1 MSNKNKKN
9 KNKNK
14 NNNTNKN
21 KNNQKSEQQIGEKT
35 LKLQDLQNFT
45 VGEIVEESKR
55 VDKENE
61 ENESVLD
68 KYIRQHRGEIEDAK
82 NKNLDEFIQSERE
95 HIEPSADKAEVLEQE
110 SEDASKDKAVIE
122 KNTDSESTSAVE
134 NKSETDE
141 VKIESESDL
150 PEEKDVEKVTNKKSE
165 ETKSGKHDLV
175 LDPVVMVD
183 APVSTLPKQKE
194 SPSVEK
200 IDEIDEPVGEL
211 LSEGEKVTD
220 PIMMSANE
228 VPMAEVKDDKIP
240 ETSKEEKV
248 TVPIMMSANEVPME
262 EVKDDEIPET
272 SKVEKSETEP
282 KEPEEEKNSDLNEEA
297 METPEASKIEE
308 APTDLVQEPKE
319 NTADIPDKV
328 ITADKVAPVLL
339 SEKTAPKSEKQEEPQ
354 ESVEEKTTDGKDKN
368 RKTPIII
375 GLCAIVLIAAGAV
388 GFAQYNNHQKPKTVQ
403 TTKSSQTDLDKFEK
417 QYDSFFTDKSH
428 NVLKNSQFGN
438 LAALETLVNS
448 HKNSMAW
455 SNAVSETESLTDQI
469 NAIKKVNALFT
480 SAAITDGKLDSA
492 AKIVTNVK
500 IPETPKTSNETLNK
514 LLTQAIDLA
523 KSQVAKESSAQASA
537 SSAEAKANQGAGTQ
551 TSSSTTTNQSSSTTN
566 ASSSTN
572 SNANVNAST
581 NGNGL
586 SSNGVNLEVS
596 AARVQ
601 PQAGINPNDPAFTW
615 GAEIKEMVLNKARE
629 RGYITGD
636 NYILVPTAI
645 HTTNGSQGFPAGIV
659 SGYYNL
665 YAPDGRY
672 LVSINAKT
680 GFFVGNGS
688 GHADNLDY
696 SE

>member
-95 HIEPSADKAEVLEQE
+95 HIEPSADKAEVQEKVLEQE
-110 SEDASKDKAVIE
+110 AEDASKDKAVIE

-150 PEEKDVEKVTNKKSE
+150 PEEKATEKVTDKKSE
-165 ETKSGKHDLV
+165 EAKAGKNDLV
-175 LDPVVMVD
+175 LDPVVIVD
-183 APVSTLPKQKE
+183 APVSTLPEQKE

-200 IDEIDEPVGEL
+200 IEEIDEPVEEL
-211 LSEGEKVTD
+211 PLEEEEVTV

-228 VPMAEVKDDKIP
+228 VPMAEVKDD
-240 ETSKEEKV
+240 ES
-248 TVPIMMSANEVPME
+248 
-262 EVKDDEIPET
+262 PET
-272 SKVEKSETEP
+272 SKVEKSEAEP

-297 METPEASKIEE
+297 KETPEASKIEE

-328 ITADKVAPVLL
+328 ITADKVAPVLT
-339 SEKTAPKSEKQEEPQ
+339 SEKIAPKSESQEEPQ
-354 ESVEEKTTDGKDKN
+354 ESAEEKTTDGKAKN

-500 IPETPKTSNETLNK
+500 ISETPKTSNETLNK

-551 TSSSTTTNQSSSTTN
+551 TSSSSTTSQSSSTTN

-572 SNANVNAST
+572 SNANAST

-601 PQAGINPNDPAFTW
+601 PQADINPNDPAFTW
-615 GAEIKEMVLNKARE
+615 GAGIKEMVLNKARE

>member
-95 HIEPSADKAEVLEQE
+95 HIEPSADKAEVQEEVLEQE
-110 SEDASKDKAVIE
+110 SEDASKDKAVID

-150 PEEKDVEKVTNKKSE
+150 PEEKATEKVTDKKSE
-165 ETKSGKHDLV
+165 EAKAGKNDLV
-175 LDPVVMVD
+175 LDPVVIVD
-183 APVSTLPKQKE
+183 APVSTLPEQKE

-200 IDEIDEPVGEL
+200 IEEIDEPVEEL
-211 LSEGEKVTD
+211 PLEEEEVTV

-228 VPMAEVKDDKIP
+228 VPMAEVKDD
-240 ETSKEEKV
+240 ES
-248 TVPIMMSANEVPME
+248 
-262 EVKDDEIPET
+262 PET
-272 SKVEKSETEP
+272 SKVEKSEAEP

-297 METPEASKIEE
+297 KETPEASKIEE

-328 ITADKVAPVLL
+328 ITADKVAPVLT
-339 SEKTAPKSEKQEEPQ
+339 SEKIAPKSESQEEPQ
-354 ESVEEKTTDGKDKN
+354 ESAEEKTTDGKAKN

-500 IPETPKTSNETLNK
+500 ISETPKTSNETLNK

-551 TSSSTTTNQSSSTTN
+551 TSSSSTTSQSSSTTN

-572 SNANVNAST
+572 SNANAST

-601 PQAGINPNDPAFTW
+601 PQADINPNDPAFTW
-615 GAEIKEMVLNKARE
+615 GAGIKEMVLNKARE

-672 LVSINAKT
+672 LVSTNAKT

>member
-95 HIEPSADKAEVLEQE
+95 HIEPSADKVEVQEEVLEQE
-110 SEDASKDKAVIE
+110 AEDASKDKAVIE

-150 PEEKDVEKVTNKKSE
+150 PEEKATEKVTDKKSE
-165 ETKSGKHDLV
+165 EAKAGKNDLV

-183 APVSTLPKQKE
+183 APVSTLPEQKE

-200 IDEIDEPVGEL
+200 IEEIDEPVEEL
-211 LSEGEKVTD
+211 PLE
-220 PIMMSANE
+220 
-228 VPMAEVKDDKIP
+228 
-240 ETSKEEKV
+240 EEKV

-262 EVKDDEIPET
+262 EVKDDESPET
-272 SKVEKSETEP
+272 SKVEKSEAEP

-297 METPEASKIEE
+297 KETPEASKIEE

-319 NTADIPDKV
+319 NTADITDKV
-328 ITADKVAPVLL
+328 ITADKVAPVLT
-339 SEKTAPKSEKQEEPQ
+339 SEKIAPKSESQEEPQ
-354 ESVEEKTTDGKDKN
+354 ESAEEKTTDGKAKN

-428 NVLKNSQFGN
+428 NVLKNSQFEN

-551 TSSSTTTNQSSSTTN
+551 TSSSSTTSQSSSTTN

-572 SNANVNAST
+572 SNANAST

-615 GAEIKEMVLNKARE
+615 GAGIKEMVLNKARE

-688 GHADNLDY
+688 GHTDNLDY

>member
-95 HIEPSADKAEVLEQE
+95 HIEPSADKAEVQEKVLEQE
-110 SEDASKDKAVIE
+110 AEDASKDKAVIE

-141 VKIESESDL
+141 VKIESKSNL
-150 PEEKDVEKVTNKKSE
+150 PEEKATEKVTDKKSE
-165 ETKSGKHDLV
+165 EAKAGKNDLV

-183 APVSTLPKQKE
+183 APVSTLPEQKE

-200 IDEIDEPVGEL
+200 IEEIDEPVEEL
-211 LSEGEKVTD
+211 PLE
-220 PIMMSANE
+220 
-228 VPMAEVKDDKIP
+228 
-240 ETSKEEKV
+240 EEKV

-262 EVKDDEIPET
+262 EVKDDESPET
-272 SKVEKSETEP
+272 SKVEKSEAEP

-297 METPEASKIEE
+297 KETPEASKIEE

-328 ITADKVAPVLL
+328 ITADKVAPVLT
-339 SEKTAPKSEKQEEPQ
+339 SEKIAPKSESQEEPQ
-354 ESVEEKTTDGKDKN
+354 ESAEEKTTDGKAKN

-388 GFAQYNNHQKPKTVQ
+388 GFVQYNNHQKPKTVQ

-428 NVLKNSQFGN
+428 NVLKNSQFEN

-551 TSSSTTTNQSSSTTN
+551 TSSSSTTSQSSSTTN

-572 SNANVNAST
+572 SNANAST

-615 GAEIKEMVLNKARE
+615 GAGIKEMVLNKARE

>member
-95 HIEPSADKAEVLEQE
+95 HIEPSADKAEVQEKVLEQE
-110 SEDASKDKAVIE
+110 AEDASKDKAVIE

-141 VKIESESDL
+141 VKIESKSNL
-150 PEEKDVEKVTNKKSE
+150 PEEKATEKVTDKKSE
-165 ETKSGKHDLV
+165 EAKAGKNDLV

-183 APVSTLPKQKE
+183 APVSTLPEQKE

-200 IDEIDEPVGEL
+200 IEEIDEPIEEL
-211 LSEGEKVTD
+211 PLE
-220 PIMMSANE
+220 
-228 VPMAEVKDDKIP
+228 
-240 ETSKEEKV
+240 EEKV

-262 EVKDDEIPET
+262 EVKDDESPET
-272 SKVEKSETEP
+272 SKVEKSEAEP

-297 METPEASKIEE
+297 KETPEASKIEE

-328 ITADKVAPVLL
+328 ITADKVAPVLT
-339 SEKTAPKSEKQEEPQ
+339 SEKIAPKSESQEEPQ
-354 ESVEEKTTDGKDKN
+354 ESAEEKTTDGKAKN

-428 NVLKNSQFGN
+428 NVLKNSQFEN

-551 TSSSTTTNQSSSTTN
+551 TSSSSTTSQSSSTTN

-572 SNANVNAST
+572 SNANAST

-615 GAEIKEMVLNKARE
+615 GAGIKEMVLNKARE

>member
-1 MSNKNKKN
+1 MANFR
-9 KNKNK
+9 
-14 NNNTNKN
+14 
-21 KNNQKSEQQIGEKT
+21 T

-95 HIEPSADKAEVLEQE
+95 HIEPSADKAEVQEKVLEQE
-110 SEDASKDKAVIE
+110 AEDASKDKAVIE

-141 VKIESESDL
+141 VKIESKSNL
-150 PEEKDVEKVTNKKSE
+150 PEEKATEKVTDKKSE
-165 ETKSGKHDLV
+165 EAKAGKNDLV

-183 APVSTLPKQKE
+183 APVSTLPEQKE

-200 IDEIDEPVGEL
+200 IEEIDEPVEEL
-211 LSEGEKVTD
+211 PLE
-220 PIMMSANE
+220 
-228 VPMAEVKDDKIP
+228 
-240 ETSKEEKV
+240 EEKV

-262 EVKDDEIPET
+262 EVKDDESPET
-272 SKVEKSETEP
+272 SKVEKSEAEP

-297 METPEASKIEE
+297 KETPEASKIEE

-328 ITADKVAPVLL
+328 ITADKVAPVLA
-339 SEKTAPKSEKQEEPQ
+339 SEKIAPKSESQEEPQ
-354 ESVEEKTTDGKDKN
+354 ESAEEKTTDGKAKN

-500 IPETPKTSNETLNK
+500 ISETPKTSNETLNK

-551 TSSSTTTNQSSSTTN
+551 TSSSSTTSQSSSTTN

-572 SNANVNAST
+572 SNANAST

-615 GAEIKEMVLNKARE
+615 VAGIKEMVLNKARE

>member
-14 NNNTNKN
+14 NINTNKN
-21 KNNQKSEQQIGEKT
+21 KNNQKPEQQIGEKT

-95 HIEPSADKAEVLEQE
+95 HIEPSADKAEVQEEVLEQE
-110 SEDASKDKAVIE
+110 AEDASKDKAVIE

-150 PEEKDVEKVTNKKSE
+150 PEEKATEKVTDKKSE
-165 ETKSGKHDLV
+165 EAKAGKNDLV

-183 APVSTLPKQKE
+183 APVSTLPEQKE

-200 IDEIDEPVGEL
+200 IEEIDEPVEEL
-211 LSEGEKVTD
+211 PLE
-220 PIMMSANE
+220 
-228 VPMAEVKDDKIP
+228 
-240 ETSKEEKV
+240 EEKV

-262 EVKDDEIPET
+262 EVKDDESPET
-272 SKVEKSETEP
+272 SKVEKSEAEP
-282 KEPEEEKNSDLNEEA
+282 KEPEEEKNSDLNEEDK
-297 METPEASKIEE
+297 ETPEASKIEE

-328 ITADKVAPVLL
+328 ITADKVAPVLT
-339 SEKTAPKSEKQEEPQ
+339 SEKIAPKSESQEEPQ
-354 ESVEEKTTDGKDKN
+354 ESSEEKTTDGKAKN

-551 TSSSTTTNQSSSTTN
+551 TSSSSTTSQSSSTTN

-572 SNANVNAST
+572 SNANAST

-615 GAEIKEMVLNKARE
+615 GAGIKEMVLNKARE

>member
-95 HIEPSADKAEVLEQE
+95 HIEPSADKAEVQEEVLEQE
-110 SEDASKDKAVIE
+110 AEDASKDKAVIE

-150 PEEKDVEKVTNKKSE
+150 PEEKATEKVTDKKSE
-165 ETKSGKHDLV
+165 EAKAGKNDLV
-175 LDPVVMVD
+175 LDPVVIVD
-183 APVSTLPKQKE
+183 APVSTLPEQKE

-200 IDEIDEPVGEL
+200 IEEIDEPVEEL
-211 LSEGEKVTD
+211 PLEEEEVTV

-228 VPMAEVKDDKIP
+228 VPMAEVKDD
-240 ETSKEEKV
+240 ES
-248 TVPIMMSANEVPME
+248 
-262 EVKDDEIPET
+262 PET
-272 SKVEKSETEP
+272 SKVEKSEAEP

-297 METPEASKIEE
+297 KETPEASKIEE

-328 ITADKVAPVLL
+328 ITADKVAPVLT
-339 SEKTAPKSEKQEEPQ
+339 SEKIAPKSESQEEPQ
-354 ESVEEKTTDGKDKN
+354 ESAEEKTTDGKAKN

-500 IPETPKTSNETLNK
+500 ISETPKTSNETLNK

-551 TSSSTTTNQSSSTTN
+551 TSSSSTTSQSSSTTN

-572 SNANVNAST
+572 SNANAST

-601 PQAGINPNDPAFTW
+601 PQADINPNDPAFTW
-615 GAEIKEMVLNKARE
+615 GAGIKEMVLNKARE

>member
-1 MSNKNKKN
+1 MSNSRCLIHHFIGIVGILFGGKMSNKNKKN

-95 HIEPSADKAEVLEQE
+95 HIEPSADKAEVQEKVLEQE
-110 SEDASKDKAVIE
+110 AEDASKDKAVIE

-141 VKIESESDL
+141 VKIESKSNL
-150 PEEKDVEKVTNKKSE
+150 PEEKATEKVTDKKSE
-165 ETKSGKHDLV
+165 EAKAGKNDLV

-183 APVSTLPKQKE
+183 APVSTLPEQKE

-200 IDEIDEPVGEL
+200 IEEIDEPVEEL
-211 LSEGEKVTD
+211 PL
-220 PIMMSANE
+220 
-228 VPMAEVKDDKIP
+228 
-240 ETSKEEKV
+240 EEKV

-262 EVKDDEIPET
+262 EVKDDESPET
-272 SKVEKSETEP
+272 SKVEKSEAEP

-297 METPEASKIEE
+297 KETPEASKIEE

-328 ITADKVAPVLL
+328 ITADKVAPVLT
-339 SEKTAPKSEKQEEPQ
+339 SEKIAPKSESQEEPQ
-354 ESVEEKTTDGKDKN
+354 ESAEEKTTDGKAKN

-428 NVLKNSQFGN
+428 NVLKNSQFEN

-537 SSAEAKANQGAGTQ
+537 SLAEAKANQGAGTQ
-551 TSSSTTTNQSSSTTN
+551 TSSSSTTSQSSSTTN

-572 SNANVNAST
+572 SNANAST

-615 GAEIKEMVLNKARE
+615 GAGIKEMVLNKARE

>member
-1 MSNKNKKN
+1 MSNSRCLIHHFIGIVGILFGGKMSNKNKKK

-68 KYIRQHRGEIEDAK
+68 KYIRQHRLEIEDAK

-95 HIEPSADKAEVLEQE
+95 HIEPSADKAEVQEKVLEQE
-110 SEDASKDKAVIE
+110 AEDASKDKAVIE

-141 VKIESESDL
+141 VKIESKSNL
-150 PEEKDVEKVTNKKSE
+150 PEEKATEKVTDKKSE
-165 ETKSGKHDLV
+165 EAKAGKNDLV

-183 APVSTLPKQKE
+183 APVSTLPEQKE

-200 IDEIDEPVGEL
+200 IEEIDEPVEEL
-211 LSEGEKVTD
+211 PLE
-220 PIMMSANE
+220 
-228 VPMAEVKDDKIP
+228 
-240 ETSKEEKV
+240 EEKV

-262 EVKDDEIPET
+262 EVKDDESPET
-272 SKVEKSETEP
+272 SKVEKSEAEP

-297 METPEASKIEE
+297 KETPEASKIEE

-328 ITADKVAPVLL
+328 ITADKVAPVLT
-339 SEKTAPKSEKQEEPQ
+339 SEKIAPKSESQEEPQ
-354 ESVEEKTTDGKDKN
+354 ESAEEKTTDGKAKN

-428 NVLKNSQFGN
+428 NVLKNSQFEN

-551 TSSSTTTNQSSSTTN
+551 TSSSSTTSQSSSTTN

-572 SNANVNAST
+572 SNANAST

-615 GAEIKEMVLNKARE
+615 GAGIKEMVLNKARE

>member
-95 HIEPSADKAEVLEQE
+95 HIEPSADKAEVQEEVLEQE

-150 PEEKDVEKVTNKKSE
+150 PEEKATEKVTDKKSE
-165 ETKSGKHDLV
+165 EAKAGKNDLV

-183 APVSTLPKQKE
+183 APVSTLPEQKE

-200 IDEIDEPVGEL
+200 IEEIDEPVEEL
-211 LSEGEKVTD
+211 PLE
-220 PIMMSANE
+220 
-228 VPMAEVKDDKIP
+228 
-240 ETSKEEKV
+240 EEKV

-262 EVKDDEIPET
+262 EVKDDESPET
-272 SKVEKSETEP
+272 SKVEKSEAEP
-282 KEPEEEKNSDLNEEA
+282 KEPEEEKNSDLNEEDK
-297 METPEASKIEE
+297 ETPEASKIEE

-328 ITADKVAPVLL
+328 ITADKVAPVLT
-339 SEKTAPKSEKQEEPQ
+339 SEKIAPKSESQEEPQ
-354 ESVEEKTTDGKDKN
+354 ESSEEKTTDGKAKN

-551 TSSSTTTNQSSSTTN
+551 TSSSSTTSQSSSTTN

-572 SNANVNAST
+572 SNANAST

-615 GAEIKEMVLNKARE
+615 GAGIKEMVLNKARE

-672 LVSINAKT
+672 LVSINAKK

>member
-95 HIEPSADKAEVLEQE
+95 HIEPSADKAEVQEEVLEQE
-110 SEDASKDKAVIE
+110 SEDASKDKAVID

-150 PEEKDVEKVTNKKSE
+150 PEEKATEKVTDKKSE
-165 ETKSGKHDLV
+165 EAKAGKNDLV
-175 LDPVVMVD
+175 LDPVVIVD
-183 APVSTLPKQKE
+183 APVSTLPEQKE

-200 IDEIDEPVGEL
+200 IEEIDEPVEEL
-211 LSEGEKVTD
+211 PLE
-220 PIMMSANE
+220 
-228 VPMAEVKDDKIP
+228 
-240 ETSKEEKV
+240 EEKV

-262 EVKDDEIPET
+262 EVKDDESPET
-272 SKVEKSETEP
+272 SKVEKSEAEP

-297 METPEASKIEE
+297 KETPEASKIEE

-328 ITADKVAPVLL
+328 ITADKVAPVLT
-339 SEKTAPKSEKQEEPQ
+339 SEKIAPKSESQEEPQ
-354 ESVEEKTTDGKDKN
+354 ESAEEKTTDGKAKN

-428 NVLKNSQFGN
+428 NVLKNSQFEN

-500 IPETPKTSNETLNK
+500 ISETPKTSNETLNK

-551 TSSSTTTNQSSSTTN
+551 TSSSSTTSQSSSTTN

-572 SNANVNAST
+572 SNANAST

-615 GAEIKEMVLNKARE
+615 GAGIKEMVLNKARE

>member
-95 HIEPSADKAEVLEQE
+95 HIEPSADKAEVQEKVLEQE
-110 SEDASKDKAVIE
+110 AEDASKDKAVIE

-141 VKIESESDL
+141 VKIESKSNL
-150 PEEKDVEKVTNKKSE
+150 PEEKATEKVTDKKSE
-165 ETKSGKHDLV
+165 EAKAGKNDLV

-183 APVSTLPKQKE
+183 APVSTLPEQKE

-200 IDEIDEPVGEL
+200 IEEIDEPVEEL
-211 LSEGEKVTD
+211 PLE
-220 PIMMSANE
+220 
-228 VPMAEVKDDKIP
+228 
-240 ETSKEEKV
+240 EEKV

-262 EVKDDEIPET
+262 EVKDDESPET
-272 SKVEKSETEP
+272 SKVEKSEAEP

-297 METPEASKIEE
+297 KETPEASKIEE

-328 ITADKVAPVLL
+328 ITADKVAPVLT
-339 SEKTAPKSEKQEEPQ
+339 SEKIAPKSESQEEPQ
-354 ESVEEKTTDGKDKN
+354 ESAEEKTTDGKAKN

-428 NVLKNSQFGN
+428 NVLKNSQFEN
-438 LAALETLVNS
+438 LATLETLVNS

-551 TSSSTTTNQSSSTTN
+551 TSSSSTTSQSSSTTN

-572 SNANVNAST
+572 SNANAST

-615 GAEIKEMVLNKARE
+615 VAGIKEMVLNKARE

>member
-1 MSNKNKKN
+1 MSNSRCLIHHFIGIVGILFGGKMSNKNKKN

-95 HIEPSADKAEVLEQE
+95 HIEPSADKAEVQEKVLEQE
-110 SEDASKDKAVIE
+110 AEDASKDKAVIE

-141 VKIESESDL
+141 VKIESKSNL
-150 PEEKDVEKVTNKKSE
+150 PEEKATEKVTDKKSE
-165 ETKSGKHDLV
+165 EAKAGKNDLV

-183 APVSTLPKQKE
+183 APVSTLPEQKE

-200 IDEIDEPVGEL
+200 IEEIDEPVEEL
-211 LSEGEKVTD
+211 PLE
-220 PIMMSANE
+220 
-228 VPMAEVKDDKIP
+228 
-240 ETSKEEKV
+240 EEKV

-262 EVKDDEIPET
+262 EVKDDESPET
-272 SKVEKSETEP
+272 SKVEKSEAEP

-297 METPEASKIEE
+297 KETPEASKIEE

-328 ITADKVAPVLL
+328 ITADKVAPVLT
-339 SEKTAPKSEKQEEPQ
+339 SEKIAPKSESQEEPQ
-354 ESVEEKTTDGKDKN
+354 ESAEEKTTDGKAKN

-428 NVLKNSQFGN
+428 NVLKNSQFEN
-438 LAALETLVNS
+438 LATLETLVNS

-551 TSSSTTTNQSSSTTN
+551 TSSSSTTSQSSSTTN

-572 SNANVNAST
+572 SNANAST

-615 GAEIKEMVLNKARE
+615 GAGIKEMVLNKARE

-645 HTTNGSQGFPAGIV
+645 HTTNGSQDFPAGIV

>member
-95 HIEPSADKAEVLEQE
+95 HIETSADKAEVQEKVLEQE
-110 SEDASKDKAVIE
+110 AEDASKDKAVIE

-141 VKIESESDL
+141 VKIESKSNL
-150 PEEKDVEKVTNKKSE
+150 PEEKATEKVTDKKSE
-165 ETKSGKHDLV
+165 EAKAGKNDLV

-183 APVSTLPKQKE
+183 APVSTLPEQKE

-200 IDEIDEPVGEL
+200 IEEIDEPVEEL
-211 LSEGEKVTD
+211 PLE
-220 PIMMSANE
+220 
-228 VPMAEVKDDKIP
+228 
-240 ETSKEEKV
+240 EEKV

-262 EVKDDEIPET
+262 EVKDDESPET
-272 SKVEKSETEP
+272 SKVEKSEAEP

-297 METPEASKIEE
+297 KETPEASKIEE

-328 ITADKVAPVLL
+328 ITADKVAPVLT
-339 SEKTAPKSEKQEEPQ
+339 SEKIAPKSESQEEPQ
-354 ESVEEKTTDGKDKN
+354 ESAEEKTTDGKAKN

-428 NVLKNSQFGN
+428 NVLKNSQFEN

-523 KSQVAKESSAQASA
+523 KSQVAKESSDQASA

-551 TSSSTTTNQSSSTTN
+551 TSSSSTTSQSSSTTN

-572 SNANVNAST
+572 SNANAST

-586 SSNGVNLEVS
+586 SYNGVNLEVS

-615 GAEIKEMVLNKARE
+615 GAGIKEMVLNKARE

>member
-95 HIEPSADKAEVLEQE
+95 HIEPSADKAEVQEKVLEQE
-110 SEDASKDKAVIE
+110 AEDASKDKAVIE

-141 VKIESESDL
+141 VKIESKSNL
-150 PEEKDVEKVTNKKSE
+150 PEEKATEKVTDKKSE
-165 ETKSGKHDLV
+165 EAKAGKNDLV
-175 LDPVVMVD
+175 LDPVVIVD
-183 APVSTLPKQKE
+183 APVSTLPEQKE

-200 IDEIDEPVGEL
+200 IEEIDEPVEEL
-211 LSEGEKVTD
+211 PLE
-220 PIMMSANE
+220 
-228 VPMAEVKDDKIP
+228 
-240 ETSKEEKV
+240 EEKV

-262 EVKDDEIPET
+262 EVKDDESPET
-272 SKVEKSETEP
+272 SKVEKSEAEP

-297 METPEASKIEE
+297 KETPEASKIEE

-328 ITADKVAPVLL
+328 ITADKVAPVLT
-339 SEKTAPKSEKQEEPQ
+339 SEKIAPKSESQEEPQ
-354 ESVEEKTTDGKDKN
+354 ESAEEKTTDGKAKN

-551 TSSSTTTNQSSSTTN
+551 TSSSSTTSQSSSTTN

-572 SNANVNAST
+572 SNANAST

-615 GAEIKEMVLNKARE
+615 GAGIKEMVLNKARE

>member
-95 HIEPSADKAEVLEQE
+95 HIEPSADKAEVQEKVLEQE
-110 SEDASKDKAVIE
+110 AEDASKDKAVIE

-141 VKIESESDL
+141 VKIESKSNL
-150 PEEKDVEKVTNKKSE
+150 PEEKATEKVTDKKSE
-165 ETKSGKHDLV
+165 EAKAGKNDLV

-183 APVSTLPKQKE
+183 APVSTLPEQKE

-200 IDEIDEPVGEL
+200 IEEIDEPVEEL
-211 LSEGEKVTD
+211 PLE
-220 PIMMSANE
+220 
-228 VPMAEVKDDKIP
+228 
-240 ETSKEEKV
+240 EEKV

-262 EVKDDEIPET
+262 EVKDDESPET
-272 SKVEKSETEP
+272 SKVEKSEAEP

-297 METPEASKIEE
+297 KETPEASKIEE

-319 NTADIPDKV
+319 NTADIPGKV
-328 ITADKVAPVLL
+328 ITADKVAPVLT
-339 SEKTAPKSEKQEEPQ
+339 SEKIAPKSESQEEPQ
-354 ESVEEKTTDGKDKN
+354 ESAEEKTTDGKAKN

-428 NVLKNSQFGN
+428 NVLKNSQFEN
-438 LAALETLVNS
+438 LATLETLVNS

-551 TSSSTTTNQSSSTTN
+551 TSSSSTTSQSSSTTN

-572 SNANVNAST
+572 SNANAST

-615 GAEIKEMVLNKARE
+615 GAGIKEMVLNKARE

>member
-95 HIEPSADKAEVLEQE
+95 HIEPSADKAEVQEEVLEQE
-110 SEDASKDKAVIE
+110 SEDASKDKAVID

-150 PEEKDVEKVTNKKSE
+150 PEEKATEKVTDKKSE
-165 ETKSGKHDLV
+165 EAKAGKNDLV
-175 LDPVVMVD
+175 LDPVVIVD
-183 APVSTLPKQKE
+183 APVSTLPEQKE

-200 IDEIDEPVGEL
+200 IEEIDEPVEEL
-211 LSEGEKVTD
+211 PLEEEEVTV

-228 VPMAEVKDDKIP
+228 VPMAEVKDD
-240 ETSKEEKV
+240 ES
-248 TVPIMMSANEVPME
+248 
-262 EVKDDEIPET
+262 PET
-272 SKVEKSETEP
+272 SKVEKSEAEP

-297 METPEASKIEE
+297 KETPEASKIEE

-328 ITADKVAPVLL
+328 ITADKVAPVLT
-339 SEKTAPKSEKQEEPQ
+339 SEKIAPKSESQEEPQ
-354 ESVEEKTTDGKDKN
+354 ESAEEKTTDGKAKN

-551 TSSSTTTNQSSSTTN
+551 TSSSSTTSQSSSTTN

-572 SNANVNAST
+572 SNANAST

-601 PQAGINPNDPAFTW
+601 PQADINPNDPAFTW
-615 GAEIKEMVLNKARE
+615 GAGIKEMVLNKARE

>member
-1 MSNKNKKN
+1 MSN

-95 HIEPSADKAEVLEQE
+95 HIEPSADKAEVQEEVLEQE
-110 SEDASKDKAVIE
+110 SEDASKDKAVID

-150 PEEKDVEKVTNKKSE
+150 PEEKATEKVTDKKSE
-165 ETKSGKHDLV
+165 EAKAGKNDLV

-183 APVSTLPKQKE
+183 APVSTLPEQKE

-200 IDEIDEPVGEL
+200 IEEIDEPVEEL
-211 LSEGEKVTD
+211 PLEEEKVTV

-228 VPMAEVKDDKIP
+228 VPMAEVKDD
-240 ETSKEEKV
+240 ES
-248 TVPIMMSANEVPME
+248 
-262 EVKDDEIPET
+262 PET
-272 SKVEKSETEP
+272 SKVEKSEAEP

-297 METPEASKIEE
+297 KETPEASKIEE

-328 ITADKVAPVLL
+328 ITADKVAPVLT
-339 SEKTAPKSEKQEEPQ
+339 SEKIAPKSESQEEPQ
-354 ESVEEKTTDGKDKN
+354 ESAEEKTTDGKAKN

-500 IPETPKTSNETLNK
+500 ISETPKTSNETLNK

-551 TSSSTTTNQSSSTTN
+551 TSSSSTTSQSSSTTN

-572 SNANVNAST
+572 SNANAST

-601 PQAGINPNDPAFTW
+601 PQADINPNDPAFTW
-615 GAEIKEMVLNKARE
+615 GAGIKEMVLNKARE

>member
-1 MSNKNKKN
+1 MSNSRCLIHHFIGIVGILFGGKMSNKNKKN

-95 HIEPSADKAEVLEQE
+95 HIEPSADKAEVQEKVLEQE
-110 SEDASKDKAVIE
+110 AEDASKDKAVIE
-122 KNTDSESTSAVE
+122 INTDSESTSAVE

-141 VKIESESDL
+141 VKIESKSNL
-150 PEEKDVEKVTNKKSE
+150 PEEKATEKVTDKKSE
-165 ETKSGKHDLV
+165 EAKAGKNDLV

-183 APVSTLPKQKE
+183 APVSTLPEQKE

-200 IDEIDEPVGEL
+200 IEEIDEPVEEL
-211 LSEGEKVTD
+211 PLE
-220 PIMMSANE
+220 
-228 VPMAEVKDDKIP
+228 
-240 ETSKEEKV
+240 EEKV

-262 EVKDDEIPET
+262 EVKDDESPET
-272 SKVEKSETEP
+272 SKVEKSEAEP

-297 METPEASKIEE
+297 KETPEASKIEE

-328 ITADKVAPVLL
+328 ITADKVAPVLT
-339 SEKTAPKSEKQEEPQ
+339 SEKIAPKSESQEEPQ
-354 ESVEEKTTDGKDKN
+354 ESAEEKTTDGKAKN

-428 NVLKNSQFGN
+428 NVLKNSQFEN

-551 TSSSTTTNQSSSTTN
+551 TSSSSTTSQSSSTTN

-572 SNANVNAST
+572 SNANAST

-615 GAEIKEMVLNKARE
+615 GAGIKEMVLNKARE

>member
-95 HIEPSADKAEVLEQE
+95 HIEPSADKAEVQEKVLEQE
-110 SEDASKDKAVIE
+110 AEDASKDKAVIE

-141 VKIESESDL
+141 VKIESKSNL
-150 PEEKDVEKVTNKKSE
+150 PEEKATEKVTDKKSE
-165 ETKSGKHDLV
+165 EAKAGKNDLV

-183 APVSTLPKQKE
+183 APVSTLPEQKE

-200 IDEIDEPVGEL
+200 IEEIDEPVEEL
-211 LSEGEKVTD
+211 PLE
-220 PIMMSANE
+220 
-228 VPMAEVKDDKIP
+228 
-240 ETSKEEKV
+240 EEKV

-262 EVKDDEIPET
+262 EVKDDESPET
-272 SKVEKSETEP
+272 SKVEKSEAEP

-297 METPEASKIEE
+297 KETPEASKIEE

-328 ITADKVAPVLL
+328 ITADKVAPVLT
-339 SEKTAPKSEKQEEPQ
+339 SEKIAPKSESQEEPQ
-354 ESVEEKTTDGKDKN
+354 ESAEEKTTDGKAKN

-428 NVLKNSQFGN
+428 NVLKNSQFEN

-551 TSSSTTTNQSSSTTN
+551 TSSSSTTSQSSSTTN

-572 SNANVNAST
+572 SNANAST

-596 AARVQ
+596 APRVQ

-615 GAEIKEMVLNKARE
+615 GAGIKEMVLNKARE

>member
-14 NNNTNKN
+14 NINTNKN
-21 KNNQKSEQQIGEKT
+21 KNNQKPEQQIGEKT

-95 HIEPSADKAEVLEQE
+95 HIEPSADKAEVQEEVLEQE
-110 SEDASKDKAVIE
+110 AEDASKDKAVIE

-150 PEEKDVEKVTNKKSE
+150 PEEKATEKVTDKKSE
-165 ETKSGKHDLV
+165 EAKAGKNDLV

-183 APVSTLPKQKE
+183 APVSTLPEQKE

-200 IDEIDEPVGEL
+200 IEEIDEPVEEL
-211 LSEGEKVTD
+211 PLE
-220 PIMMSANE
+220 
-228 VPMAEVKDDKIP
+228 
-240 ETSKEEKV
+240 EEKV

-262 EVKDDEIPET
+262 EVKDDESPET
-272 SKVEKSETEP
+272 SKVEKSEAEP
-282 KEPEEEKNSDLNEEA
+282 KEPEEEKNSDLNEEDK
-297 METPEASKIEE
+297 ETPEASKIEE

-328 ITADKVAPVLL
+328 ITADKVAPVLT
-339 SEKTAPKSEKQEEPQ
+339 SEKIAPKSESQEEPQ
-354 ESVEEKTTDGKDKN
+354 ESSEEKITDGKAKN

-551 TSSSTTTNQSSSTTN
+551 TSSSSTTSQSSSTTN

-572 SNANVNAST
+572 SNANAST

-615 GAEIKEMVLNKARE
+615 GAGIKEMVLNKARE

-688 GHADNLDY
+688 GHADNLD
-696 SE
+696 

>member
-1 MSNKNKKN
+1 MSNSRCLIHHFIGIVGILFGGKMSNKNKKN

-14 NNNTNKN
+14 NINTNKN
-21 KNNQKSEQQIGEKT
+21 KNNQKPEQQIGEKT

-95 HIEPSADKAEVLEQE
+95 HIEPSADKAEVQEEVLEQE
-110 SEDASKDKAVIE
+110 AEDASKDKAVIE

-150 PEEKDVEKVTNKKSE
+150 PEAKATEKVTDKKSE
-165 ETKSGKHDLV
+165 EAKAGKNDLV

-183 APVSTLPKQKE
+183 APVSTLPEQKE

-200 IDEIDEPVGEL
+200 IEEIDEPVEEL
-211 LSEGEKVTD
+211 PLE
-220 PIMMSANE
+220 
-228 VPMAEVKDDKIP
+228 
-240 ETSKEEKV
+240 EEKV

-262 EVKDDEIPET
+262 EVKDDESPET
-272 SKVEKSETEP
+272 SKVEKSEAEP

-297 METPEASKIEE
+297 KETPEASKIEE

-328 ITADKVAPVLL
+328 ITADKVAPVLT
-339 SEKTAPKSEKQEEPQ
+339 SEKIAPKSESQEEPQ
-354 ESVEEKTTDGKDKN
+354 ESSEEKTTDGKAKN

-551 TSSSTTTNQSSSTTN
+551 TSSSSTTSQSSSTTN

-572 SNANVNAST
+572 SNANAST

-615 GAEIKEMVLNKARE
+615 GAGIKEMVLNKARE

>member
-1 MSNKNKKN
+1 MSNSRCLIHHFIGIVGILFGGKMSNKNKKN

-95 HIEPSADKAEVLEQE
+95 HIEPSADKAEVQEEVLEQE
-110 SEDASKDKAVIE
+110 SEDASKDKAVID

-150 PEEKDVEKVTNKKSE
+150 PEEKATEKVTDKKSE
-165 ETKSGKHDLV
+165 EAKAGKNDLV

-183 APVSTLPKQKE
+183 APVSTLPEQKE

-200 IDEIDEPVGEL
+200 IEEIDEPVEEL
-211 LSEGEKVTD
+211 PLEEEKVTV

-228 VPMAEVKDDKIP
+228 VPMAEVKDD
-240 ETSKEEKV
+240 ES
-248 TVPIMMSANEVPME
+248 
-262 EVKDDEIPET
+262 PET
-272 SKVEKSETEP
+272 SKVEKSEAEP

-297 METPEASKIEE
+297 KETPEASKIEE

-328 ITADKVAPVLL
+328 ITADKVAPVLT
-339 SEKTAPKSEKQEEPQ
+339 SEKIAPKSESQEEPQ
-354 ESVEEKTTDGKDKN
+354 ESAEEKTTDGKAKN

-500 IPETPKTSNETLNK
+500 ISETPKTSNETLNK

-551 TSSSTTTNQSSSTTN
+551 TSSSSTTSQSSSTTN

-572 SNANVNAST
+572 SNANAST

-601 PQAGINPNDPAFTW
+601 PQADINPNDPAFTW
-615 GAEIKEMVLNKARE
+615 GAGIKEMVLNKARE

>member
-21 KNNQKSEQQIGEKT
+21 KNNQKPEQQIGEKT

-95 HIEPSADKAEVLEQE
+95 HIEPSADKAEVQEEVLEQE
-110 SEDASKDKAVIE
+110 AEDASKDKAVIE

-150 PEEKDVEKVTNKKSE
+150 PEEKETEKVTDKKPE
-165 ETKSGKHDLV
+165 EAKAGKNDLV

-183 APVSTLPKQKE
+183 APVSTLPEQKE

-200 IDEIDEPVGEL
+200 IEEIDEPVEEL
-211 LSEGEKVTD
+211 PLE
-220 PIMMSANE
+220 
-228 VPMAEVKDDKIP
+228 
-240 ETSKEEKV
+240 EEKV

-262 EVKDDEIPET
+262 EVKDDESPET
-272 SKVEKSETEP
+272 SKVEKSEAEP

-297 METPEASKIEE
+297 KETPEASKIEE

-328 ITADKVAPVLL
+328 ITADKVAPVLT
-339 SEKTAPKSEKQEEPQ
+339 SEKIAPKSESQEEPQ
-354 ESVEEKTTDGKDKN
+354 ESAEEKTTDGKAKN

-375 GLCAIVLIAAGAV
+375 GLCAIILIAAGAV

-537 SSAEAKANQGAGTQ
+537 SSVEAKANQGAGTQ
-551 TSSSTTTNQSSSTTN
+551 TSSSSTTSQSSSTTN

-572 SNANVNAST
+572 SNANAST

-615 GAEIKEMVLNKARE
+615 GAGIKEMVLNKARE

>member
-1 MSNKNKKN
+1 MSNSRCLIHHFIGIVGILFGGKMSNKNKKN

-95 HIEPSADKAEVLEQE
+95 HIEPSADKAEVQEKVLEQE
-110 SEDASKDKAVIE
+110 AEDASKDKAVIE

-141 VKIESESDL
+141 VKIESKSNL
-150 PEEKDVEKVTNKKSE
+150 PEEKATEKVTDKKSE
-165 ETKSGKHDLV
+165 EAKAGKNDLV

-183 APVSTLPKQKE
+183 APVSTLPEQKE

-200 IDEIDEPVGEL
+200 IEEIDEPVEEL
-211 LSEGEKVTD
+211 PLE
-220 PIMMSANE
+220 
-228 VPMAEVKDDKIP
+228 
-240 ETSKEEKV
+240 EEKV

-262 EVKDDEIPET
+262 EVKDDESPET
-272 SKVEKSETEP
+272 SKVEKSEAEP

-297 METPEASKIEE
+297 KETPEASKIEE

-328 ITADKVAPVLL
+328 ITADKVAPVLT
-339 SEKTAPKSEKQEEPQ
+339 SEKIAPKSESQEEPQ
-354 ESVEEKTTDGKDKN
+354 ESAEEKTTDGKAKN

-428 NVLKNSQFGN
+428 NVLKNSQFEN

-551 TSSSTTTNQSSSTTN
+551 TSSSSTTSQSSSTTN

-572 SNANVNAST
+572 SNANAST

-615 GAEIKEMVLNKARE
+615 GAGIKEMVLNKARE

-645 HTTNGSQGFPAGIV
+645 HTTNGSQDFPAGIV

>member
-1 MSNKNKKN
+1 MS
-9 KNKNK
+9 NK

-95 HIEPSADKAEVLEQE
+95 HIEPSADKAEVQEKVLEQE
-110 SEDASKDKAVIE
+110 AEDASKDKAVIE

-141 VKIESESDL
+141 VKIESKSNL
-150 PEEKDVEKVTNKKSE
+150 PEEKATEKVTDKKSE
-165 ETKSGKHDLV
+165 EAKAGKNDLV

-183 APVSTLPKQKE
+183 APVSTLPEQKE

-200 IDEIDEPVGEL
+200 IEEIDEPVEEL
-211 LSEGEKVTD
+211 PLE
-220 PIMMSANE
+220 
-228 VPMAEVKDDKIP
+228 
-240 ETSKEEKV
+240 EEKV

-262 EVKDDEIPET
+262 EVKDDESPET
-272 SKVEKSETEP
+272 SKVEKSEAEP

-297 METPEASKIEE
+297 KETPEASKIEE

-328 ITADKVAPVLL
+328 ITADKVAPVLT
-339 SEKTAPKSEKQEEPQ
+339 SEKIAPKSESQEEPQ
-354 ESVEEKTTDGKDKN
+354 ESAEEKTTDGKAKN

-428 NVLKNSQFGN
+428 NVLKNSQFEN

-551 TSSSTTTNQSSSTTN
+551 TSSSSTTSQSSSTTN

-572 SNANVNAST
+572 SNANAST

-615 GAEIKEMVLNKARE
+615 GAGIKEMVLNKARE

>member
-95 HIEPSADKAEVLEQE
+95 HIEPSADKAEVQEKVLEQE
-110 SEDASKDKAVIE
+110 AEDASKDKAVIE

-141 VKIESESDL
+141 VKIESKSNL
-150 PEEKDVEKVTNKKSE
+150 PEEKATEKVTDKKSE
-165 ETKSGKHDLV
+165 EAKAGKNDLV

-183 APVSTLPKQKE
+183 APVSTLPEQKE

-200 IDEIDEPVGEL
+200 IEEIDEPVEEL
-211 LSEGEKVTD
+211 PL
-220 PIMMSANE
+220 
-228 VPMAEVKDDKIP
+228 
-240 ETSKEEKV
+240 EEKV

-262 EVKDDEIPET
+262 EVKDDESPET
-272 SKVEKSETEP
+272 SKVEKSEAEP

-297 METPEASKIEE
+297 KETPEASKIEE

-328 ITADKVAPVLL
+328 ITADKVAPVLT
-339 SEKTAPKSEKQEEPQ
+339 SEKIAPKSESQEEPQ
-354 ESVEEKTTDGKDKN
+354 ESAEEKTTDGKAKN

-428 NVLKNSQFGN
+428 NVLKNSQFEN

-480 SAAITDGKLDSA
+480 SSAITDGKLDSA

-537 SSAEAKANQGAGTQ
+537 SLAEAKANQGAGTQ
-551 TSSSTTTNQSSSTTN
+551 TSSSSTTSQSSSTTN

-572 SNANVNAST
+572 SNANAST

-615 GAEIKEMVLNKARE
+615 GAGIKEMVLNKARE

>member
-95 HIEPSADKAEVLEQE
+95 HIEPSADKAEVQEKVLEQE
-110 SEDASKDKAVIE
+110 AEDASKDKAVIE

-141 VKIESESDL
+141 VKIESKSNL
-150 PEEKDVEKVTNKKSE
+150 PEEKATEKVTDKKSE
-165 ETKSGKHDLV
+165 EAKAGKNDLV

-183 APVSTLPKQKE
+183 APVSTLPEQKE

-200 IDEIDEPVGEL
+200 IEEIDEPVEEL
-211 LSEGEKVTD
+211 PLE
-220 PIMMSANE
+220 
-228 VPMAEVKDDKIP
+228 
-240 ETSKEEKV
+240 EEKV

-262 EVKDDEIPET
+262 EVKDDESPET
-272 SKVEKSETEP
+272 SKVEKSEAEP

-297 METPEASKIEE
+297 KETPEASKIEE

-328 ITADKVAPVLL
+328 ITADKVAPVLT
-339 SEKTAPKSEKQEEPQ
+339 SEKIAPKSESQEEPQ
-354 ESVEEKTTDGKDKN
+354 ESAEEKTTDGKAKN

-403 TTKSSQTDLDKFEK
+403 TMKSSQTDLDKFEK

-428 NVLKNSQFGN
+428 NVLKNSQFEN

-551 TSSSTTTNQSSSTTN
+551 TSSSSTTSQSSSTTN

-572 SNANVNAST
+572 SNANAST

-615 GAEIKEMVLNKARE
+615 GAGIKEMVLNKARE

>member
-95 HIEPSADKAEVLEQE
+95 HIEPSADKAEVQEKVLEQE
-110 SEDASKDKAVIE
+110 AEDASKDKAVIE

-141 VKIESESDL
+141 VKIESKSNL
-150 PEEKDVEKVTNKKSE
+150 PEEKATEKVTDKKSE
-165 ETKSGKHDLV
+165 EAKAGKNDLV

-183 APVSTLPKQKE
+183 APVSTLPEQKE

-200 IDEIDEPVGEL
+200 IEEIDEPVEEL
-211 LSEGEKVTD
+211 PLEEEEVTV

-228 VPMAEVKDDKIP
+228 VPMAEVKDD
-240 ETSKEEKV
+240 ES
-248 TVPIMMSANEVPME
+248 
-262 EVKDDEIPET
+262 PET
-272 SKVEKSETEP
+272 SKVEKSEAEP

-297 METPEASKIEE
+297 KETPEASKIEE

-328 ITADKVAPVLL
+328 ITADKVAPVLT
-339 SEKTAPKSEKQEEPQ
+339 SEKIAPKSESQEEPQ
-354 ESVEEKTTDGKDKN
+354 ESAEEKTTDGKAKN

-428 NVLKNSQFGN
+428 NVLKNSQFEN

-551 TSSSTTTNQSSSTTN
+551 TSSSSTTSQSSSTTN

-572 SNANVNAST
+572 SNANAST

-615 GAEIKEMVLNKARE
+615 GAGIKEMVLNKARE

>member
-14 NNNTNKN
+14 NINTNKN
-21 KNNQKSEQQIGEKT
+21 KNNQKPEQQIGEKT

-95 HIEPSADKAEVLEQE
+95 HIEPSADKAEVQEEVLEQE
-110 SEDASKDKAVIE
+110 AEDASKDKAVIE

-150 PEEKDVEKVTNKKSE
+150 PEEKATEKVTDKKSE
-165 ETKSGKHDLV
+165 EAKAGKNDLV

-183 APVSTLPKQKE
+183 APVSTLPEQKE

-200 IDEIDEPVGEL
+200 IEEIDEPVEEL
-211 LSEGEKVTD
+211 PLE
-220 PIMMSANE
+220 
-228 VPMAEVKDDKIP
+228 
-240 ETSKEEKV
+240 EEKV

-262 EVKDDEIPET
+262 EVKDDESPET
-272 SKVEKSETEP
+272 SKVEKSEAEP

-297 METPEASKIEE
+297 KETPEASKIEE

-328 ITADKVAPVLL
+328 NTADKVAPVLT
-339 SEKTAPKSEKQEEPQ
+339 SEKIAPKSESQEEPQ
-354 ESVEEKTTDGKDKN
+354 ESAEEKTTDGKAKN

-428 NVLKNSQFGN
+428 NVLKNSQFEN

-469 NAIKKVNALFT
+469 NTIKKVNALFT

-551 TSSSTTTNQSSSTTN
+551 TSSSSTTSQSSSTTN

-572 SNANVNAST
+572 SNANAST

-615 GAEIKEMVLNKARE
+615 GAGIKEMVLNKARE

-688 GHADNLDY
+688 GHTDNLDY

>member
-1 MSNKNKKN
+1 MSNSRCLIHHFIGIVGILFGGKMSNKNKKN

-95 HIEPSADKAEVLEQE
+95 HIEPSADKAEVQEEVLEQE
-110 SEDASKDKAVIE
+110 SEDASKDKAVID

-150 PEEKDVEKVTNKKSE
+150 PEEKATEKVTDKKSE
-165 ETKSGKHDLV
+165 EAKAGKNDLV
-175 LDPVVMVD
+175 LDPVVIVD
-183 APVSTLPKQKE
+183 APVSTLPEQKE

-200 IDEIDEPVGEL
+200 IEEIDEPVEEL
-211 LSEGEKVTD
+211 PLEEEEVTV

-228 VPMAEVKDDKIP
+228 VPMAEVKDD
-240 ETSKEEKV
+240 ES
-248 TVPIMMSANEVPME
+248 
-262 EVKDDEIPET
+262 PET
-272 SKVEKSETEP
+272 SKVEKSEAEP

-297 METPEASKIEE
+297 KETPEASKIEE

-328 ITADKVAPVLL
+328 ITADKVAPVLT
-339 SEKTAPKSEKQEEPQ
+339 SEKIAPKSESQEEPQ
-354 ESVEEKTTDGKDKN
+354 ESAEEKTTDGKAKN

-500 IPETPKTSNETLNK
+500 ISETPKTSNETLNK

-551 TSSSTTTNQSSSTTN
+551 TSSSSTTSQSSSTTN

-572 SNANVNAST
+572 SNANAST

-601 PQAGINPNDPAFTW
+601 PQTDINPNDPAFTW
-615 GAEIKEMVLNKARE
+615 GAGIKEMVLNKARE

>member
-1 MSNKNKKN
+1 MSNSRCLIHHFIGIVGILFGGKMSNKNKKN

-95 HIEPSADKAEVLEQE
+95 HIEPSADKAEVQEKVLEQE
-110 SEDASKDKAVIE
+110 AEDASKDKAVIE

-141 VKIESESDL
+141 VKIESKSNL
-150 PEEKDVEKVTNKKSE
+150 PEEKATEKVTDKKSE
-165 ETKSGKHDLV
+165 EAKAGKNDLV

-183 APVSTLPKQKE
+183 APVSTLPEQKE

-200 IDEIDEPVGEL
+200 IEEIDEPVEEL
-211 LSEGEKVTD
+211 PLE
-220 PIMMSANE
+220 
-228 VPMAEVKDDKIP
+228 
-240 ETSKEEKV
+240 EEKV

-262 EVKDDEIPET
+262 EVKDDESPET
-272 SKVEKSETEP
+272 SKVEKSEAEP

-297 METPEASKIEE
+297 KETPEASKIEE

-328 ITADKVAPVLL
+328 ITADKVAPVLA
-339 SEKTAPKSEKQEEPQ
+339 SEKIAPKSESQEEPQ
-354 ESVEEKTTDGKDKN
+354 ESAEEKTTDGKAKN

-428 NVLKNSQFGN
+428 NVLKNSQFEN

-551 TSSSTTTNQSSSTTN
+551 TSSSSTTSQSSSTTN

-572 SNANVNAST
+572 SNANAST

-601 PQAGINPNDPAFTW
+601 PQADINPNDPAFTW
-615 GAEIKEMVLNKARE
+615 GAGIKEMVLNKARE

>member
-95 HIEPSADKAEVLEQE
+95 HIEPSADKAEVQEKVLEQE
-110 SEDASKDKAVIE
+110 AEDASKDKAVIE

-141 VKIESESDL
+141 VKIESKSNL
-150 PEEKDVEKVTNKKSE
+150 PEEKATEKVTDKKSE
-165 ETKSGKHDLV
+165 EAKAGKNDLV

-183 APVSTLPKQKE
+183 APVSTLPEQKE

-200 IDEIDEPVGEL
+200 IEEIDEPVEEL
-211 LSEGEKVTD
+211 PLE
-220 PIMMSANE
+220 
-228 VPMAEVKDDKIP
+228 
-240 ETSKEEKV
+240 EEKV

-262 EVKDDEIPET
+262 EVKDDESPET
-272 SKVEKSETEP
+272 SKVEKSEAEP

-297 METPEASKIEE
+297 KETPEASKIEE

-328 ITADKVAPVLL
+328 ITADKVAPVLT
-339 SEKTAPKSEKQEEPQ
+339 SEKIAPKSESQEEPQ
-354 ESVEEKTTDGKDKN
+354 ESAEEKTTDGKAKN

-403 TTKSSQTDLDKFEK
+403 TTKSSQTDLEKFEK
-417 QYDSFFTDKSH
+417 QYDSFFTDKSY
-428 NVLKNSQFGN
+428 NVLKNSQFEN

-551 TSSSTTTNQSSSTTN
+551 TSSSSTTSQSSSTTN

-572 SNANVNAST
+572 SNANAST

-615 GAEIKEMVLNKARE
+615 GAGIKEMVLNKARE

>member
-35 LKLQDLQNFT
+35 LKLQDIQNFT

-95 HIEPSADKAEVLEQE
+95 HIEPSADKAEVQEEVLEQE
-110 SEDASKDKAVIE
+110 SEDASKDKAVID

-150 PEEKDVEKVTNKKSE
+150 PEEKATEKVTDKKSE
-165 ETKSGKHDLV
+165 EAKAGKNDLV
-175 LDPVVMVD
+175 LDPVVIVD
-183 APVSTLPKQKE
+183 APVSTLPEQKE

-200 IDEIDEPVGEL
+200 IEEIDEPVEEL
-211 LSEGEKVTD
+211 PLEEEEVTV

-228 VPMAEVKDDKIP
+228 VPMAEVKDD
-240 ETSKEEKV
+240 ES
-248 TVPIMMSANEVPME
+248 
-262 EVKDDEIPET
+262 PET
-272 SKVEKSETEP
+272 SKVEKSEAEP

-297 METPEASKIEE
+297 KETPEASKIEE

-328 ITADKVAPVLL
+328 ITADKVAPVLT
-339 SEKTAPKSEKQEEPQ
+339 SEKIAPKSESQEEPQ
-354 ESVEEKTTDGKDKN
+354 ESAEEKTTDGKAKN

-500 IPETPKTSNETLNK
+500 ISETPKTSNETLNK

-551 TSSSTTTNQSSSTTN
+551 TSSSSTTSQSSSTTN

-572 SNANVNAST
+572 SNANAST

-601 PQAGINPNDPAFTW
+601 PQADINPNDPAFTW
-615 GAEIKEMVLNKARE
+615 GAGIKEMVLNKARE

>member
-1 MSNKNKKN
+1 MSNSRCLIHHFIGIVGILFGGKMSNKNKKN

-95 HIEPSADKAEVLEQE
+95 HIEPSADKAEVQEEVLEQE
-110 SEDASKDKAVIE
+110 SEDASKDKAVID

-150 PEEKDVEKVTNKKSE
+150 PEEKATEKVTDKKSE
-165 ETKSGKHDLV
+165 EAKAGKNDLV
-175 LDPVVMVD
+175 LDPVVIVD
-183 APVSTLPKQKE
+183 APVSTLPEQKE

-200 IDEIDEPVGEL
+200 IEEIDEPVEEL
-211 LSEGEKVTD
+211 PLEEEEVTV

-228 VPMAEVKDDKIP
+228 VPMAEVKDD
-240 ETSKEEKV
+240 ES
-248 TVPIMMSANEVPME
+248 
-262 EVKDDEIPET
+262 PET
-272 SKVEKSETEP
+272 SKVEKSEAEP

-297 METPEASKIEE
+297 KETPEASKIEE

-328 ITADKVAPVLL
+328 ITADKVAPVLT
-339 SEKTAPKSEKQEEPQ
+339 SEKIAPKSESQEEPQ
-354 ESVEEKTTDGKDKN
+354 ESAEEKTTDGKAKN

-500 IPETPKTSNETLNK
+500 ISETPKTSNETLNK

-523 KSQVAKESSAQASA
+523 KSQVAK
-537 SSAEAKANQGAGTQ
+537 AGTQ
-551 TSSSTTTNQSSSTTN
+551 TSSSSTTSQSSSTTN

-572 SNANVNAST
+572 SNANAST

-601 PQAGINPNDPAFTW
+601 PQADINPNDPAFTW
-615 GAEIKEMVLNKARE
+615 GAGIKEMVLNKARE